1 MRLLKILSVEFL
13 SIAVL
18 VLSSANI
25 QARRA
30 EIGEQNDAMRSGGSP
45 LKNYR
50 LFTTDRSASW
60 MMNYDSG
67 SELSDD
73 GSDVKNEGAS
83 AGKRDGAGHEA
94 TTKRSEE
101 SLPSRDG
108 QINRA
113 YLDAVGILSEDNK
126 CSRFFGGSRVAL
138 TVLASLAG
146 RLHKTT
152 LDSGV
157 GILMYGPVTDV
168 VESKGGFRYR
178 IFEKAV
184 VNLAGPFS
192 AHQTVLADPHVHNV
206 GSFPPASREARVLML
221 LHELGHLIPG
231 PDGKWL
237 LPDDGGDSEQSD
249 RNTRFVETKCG
260 EQIRSLRNW

>member
-18 VLSSANI
+18 VLSSADA

-30 EIGEQNDAMRSGGSP
+30 ETGEENDAIRSDGAP

-50 LFTTDRSASW
+50 LFTTGRSASRT
-60 MMNYDSG
+60 MNYDSV
-67 SELSDD
+67 SELSDG
-73 GSDVKNEGAS
+73 GSDVKSEGAS
-83 AGKRDGAGHEA
+83 AGKRDRAEREA
-94 TTKRSEE
+94 TAKQPEE
-101 SLPSRDG
+101 SLPSRDR
-108 QINRA
+108 QITRA

-138 TVLASLAG
+138 TVLANLAG

-152 LDSGV
+152 LNSGV

-192 AHQTVLADPHVHNV
+192 APQTVLADPHVHNV

-237 LPDDGGDSEQSD
+237 LPDDGGDDGQSD

-260 EQIRSLRNW
+260 EQIRALRNW

>member
-18 VLSSANI
+18 VLSSANA

-30 EIGEQNDAMRSGGSP
+30 ETGEQNDAIRPGGSP

-50 LFTTDRSASW
+50 LFTTDRAASW
-60 MMNYDSG
+60 LMNYDSG

-73 GSDVKNEGAS
+73 GSDVKNEGA
-83 AGKRDGAGHEA
+83 GKRDRAEREA
-94 TTKRSEE
+94 ATKQPEE
-101 SLPSRDG
+101 SLPSRDR

-113 YLDAVGILSEDNK
+113 YLDAVAILSEDNK

-178 IFEKAV
+178 MFEKAV

-192 AHQTVLADPHVHNV
+192 AHQTVLADPRVHYV

-237 LPDDGGDSEQSD
+237 LPDDGGDSGQSD

>member
-18 VLSSANI
+18 VASSANI

-30 EIGEQNDAMRSGGSP
+30 EIGEQKVAVRPDISP

-50 LFTTDRSASW
+50 LFTTDRAASW

-73 GSDVKNEGAS
+73 GSDEKNEGAS
-83 AGKRDGAGHEA
+83 AGKRDRAEREA
-94 TTKRSEE
+94 TKQPEE
-101 SLPSRDG
+101 ALPSRDG

-138 TVLASLAG
+138 TVLARLAG
-146 RLHKTT
+146 RLHKST

-168 VESKGGFRYR
+168 VESNGGFRYR

-192 AHQTVLADPHVHNV
+192 AHQTVLADPHVHYV

-237 LPDDGGDSEQSD
+237 LPDDGGDNGQSD
-249 RNTRFVETKCG
+249 RNTRFVETRCG
-260 EQIRSLRNW
+260 EQIRTLRNW